1 MMIRRSLRIGR
12 WTVYFLFC
20 PDGYDEEAILDLLYD
35 LDATDHILVTVADK
49 MRKARPNEGFTYSNL
64 ALRMAVVVIG
74 PTTSGRE
81 FQNTLVHEI
90 HHLAVA
96 VADSLGVDLDGETPA
111 YIAGDSAMALAGVI
125 CQLGCETC
133 GDKEK

>member
-1 MMIRRSLRIGR
+1 MIRRSLRIGR
-12 WTVYFLFC
+12 WTAYFLFC

-35 LDATDHILVTVADK
+35 LDATDNILVSVSRK
-49 MRKARPNEGFTYSNL
+49 MRAGRPNEGFTYSNL
-64 ALRMAVVVIG
+64 SRREAVVVIG

-81 FQNTLVHEI
+81 FQNTLVHEV

-125 CQLGCETC
+125 CRLGCETC
-133 GDKEK
+133 ADKGK